1 MKVYSGPCLLS
12 DCGIETSLMDYLG
25 NPIYS
30 GDMVIVINE
39 KYDYYDNEDSI
50 EVRFENRKEQDMNVV
65 LAKGYDLFTGK
76 GDSQNDWI
84 FG

>member
-1 MKVYSGPCLLS
+1 
-12 DCGIETSLMDYLG
+12 
-25 NPIYS
+25 
-30 GDMVIVINE
+30 MVIVINE